1 MVSRFYVGLFYVL
14 NKSCESL
21 RSVFCK
27 SCKDLS
33 VYLDALICK
42 HLDESAVLD
51 LVNLECC
58 VDASDPE
65 SSEIILLILSVSECM
80 QLRMIDRF
88 SRLSLLL

>member
-1 MVSRFYVGLFYVL
+1 MGVALLLFDVL
-14 NKSCESL
+14 YKTCESL
-21 RSVFCK
+21 RSIFCK

-33 VYLDALICK
+33 VYLDALVGE

-51 LVNLECC
+51 LVCLKCC
-58 VDASDPE
+58 IDASDPE